1 MKYKSSRG
9 FTLIELLIVIVV
21 LSLLTVIATVSYQD
35 SVRKARRGDAKAVL
49 LELAQLME
57 RNYTETN
64 RFDKDTADADYS
76 LPFNTSPKDGTKTYY
91 NITLPTPTLTSQTF
105 ILQAAPT
112 GTQRKDT
119 RCMTLTLDNTGTK
132 GMIGGSSTAAECWAR

>member
-21 LSLLTVIATVSYQD
+21 ISLLTVIATVSYQD

-64 RFDKDTADADYS
+64 RFDKDTADADYT

-91 NITLPTPTLTSQTF
+91 NITLPTLTSQTF
-105 ILQAAPT
+105 TLQAAPIAPQT
-112 GTQRKDT
+112 KDT

-132 GMIGGSSTAAECWAR
+132 GMSGGSSTAAECWAR

>member
-21 LSLLTVIATVSYQD
+21 VSLLTAFATASYQN

-57 RNYTETN
+57 RNYTEAN
-64 RFDKDTADADYS
+64 RFDLDAAGNAYTLD
-76 LPFNTSPKDGTKTYY
+76 FNTSPKDGTAYY
-91 NITLPTPTLTSQTF
+91 NITLPTLTSQTF
-105 ILQAAPT
+105 TLQAAPIAPQT
-112 GTQRKDT
+112 KDT
-119 RCMTLTLDNTGTK
+119 LCMRLTLDNTGTQ
-132 GMIGGSSTAAECWAR
+132 GMSGGSGTAAECWAR

>member
-9 FTLIELLIVIVV
+9 FSLIELLIVIVV

-64 RFDKDTADADYS
+64 RFDKDTADNDYT

-91 NITLPTPTLTSQTF
+91 NITLPTLTPQTF
-105 ILQAAPT
+105 TLQAAPIAPQT
-112 GTQRKDT
+112 KDT

-132 GMIGGSSTAAECWAR
+132 GMSGGSSTSAECWAR

>member
-9 FTLIELLIVIVV
+9 FSLIELLIVIVV

-64 RFDKDTADADYS
+64 RFDKDTADNDYE
-76 LPFNTSPKDGTKTYY
+76 LPFTTSPKDGTKKYY
-91 NITLPTPTLTSQTF
+91 TITPTTLTPQTF
-105 ILQAAPT
+105 TLQAAPIAPQT
-112 GTQRKDT
+112 KDT

-132 GMIGGSSTAAECWAR
+132 GMSGGSSTSAECWAR

>member
-21 LSLLTVIATVSYQD
+21 VSLLTAFATASYQN

-57 RNYTETN
+57 RNYTEAN
-64 RFDKDTADADYS
+64 RFDKDAADADYT
-76 LPFNTSPKDGTKTYY
+76 LPFNTSPKDGTTAYY
-91 NITLPTPTLTSQTF
+91 DITLPTLTSQTF
-105 ILQAAPT
+105 TLQAAPIAPQT
-112 GTQRKDT
+112 KDT
-119 RCMTLTLDNTGTK
+119 LCMTLTLDNTGTK
-132 GMIGGSSTAAECWAR
+132 GISGGSGTAAECWAR